1 MNVYLK
7 FSLFLITLFLF
18 TNISNS
24 QIPIASQSFDN
35 NASGYADNLGYT
47 VSSTNRIGL
56 SNSTSDTGSNS
67 MYFTSSGFW
76 YNDNH
81 DSTVTFNN
89 VDISAYA
96 NVTASIAFR
105 SLNVDNNDDLDLYV
119 SYDNGIT
126 FTQVQGL
133 INGNN
138 WNESRNWGQ
147 TDNSGGTANTNPYTF
162 NVPNGTTQ
170 IQLQVQAENLD
181 NSEYFYIDTVIIE
194 GDLATPEPEI
204 NVIGNGNS
212 IVSGDTS
219 PSTTDDTDFGNV
231 HVDTADNTHTFTIQN
246 TGTLPLT
253 LTDLSPYV
261 SITGANASDFTL
273 VSIPSNSIPANG
285 NTIFSISFNPSNF
298 GLRTANISIANNDS
312 NENPYTF
319 IIQGTGSLLSYCES
333 NGNNTNEEYIG
344 RVELNTL
351 NNPSGTG
358 TSGTGYSDFTST
370 VAATNLNTSA
380 SYTIS
385 VTPTWTGTVYPEGY
399 AAWIDFNQDGD
410 FGDPG
415 EQIWTQA
422 ATTNSPV
429 SSSFSIPV
437 TAVGGLTT
445 MRVSMKYDGVPEE
458 CESFGYGEVE
468 DYAVNISASPTPEIN
483 ITGNSTTIFD
493 GDTTPETADNTE
505 FGSITTNTTLDHTFT
520 IQNTGTGTLNLTGTP
535 IVSISGHAA
544 FSIITQPGSNN
555 IANGGSD
562 LTFVVRFAPTADVTN
577 VQATITID
585 NNDSNENPYN
595 YIIQGSSF
603 TPTPEINIQGNATD
617 IADEDITPTTADHTD
632 FGNLA
637 VGGSFNRTFTIQNTG
652 TEVLNIAALYVTD
665 GTGDFT
671 ITTPPNSTVAAG
683 NSTTFVVQFSPFTN
697 GTKTATINIPSND
710 TDETLYNFRVTGS
723 AFTPA
728 PEINLQ
734 GNATNIVDGDVT
746 PTTTDHTDFG
756 NVNAANT
763 LDRTFTIQNTGAADL
778 DIYSIY
784 INGVDAGNF
793 AITPTP
799 TGTITISP
807 GNSYAFVTRFTPLT
821 VGIKNATINIVSNDA
836 DEAAYNFNIRGNGF
850 VPVPEINITGNG
862 ANIVNGDITPR
873 VADDTE
879 FGITTISST
888 VDHTFSIQN
897 IGTATLNLTGTPRV
911 SITGN
916 PAFTILTQPAANS
929 INTGAS
935 DLTFVVRFAPTAILT
950 NVQAIV
956 TIDNNDS
963 NENPYTF
970 VVQGSAIVGDPEID
984 LEGNGQSIADGDTT
998 PSLLDDTDYGTT
1010 NIGGTNTKTFTIKN
1024 IGPAP
1029 LNLTGASPY
1038 VTITGAHAS
1047 EFTLTANPT
1056 VTIAGNSF
1064 TTFNIRF
1071 VPINTGVRS
1080 ATVTILNDDS
1090 DEATYNFNIQGTGE
1104 IGDQQSYTIYYENF
1118 DEDDGGWNPSTALL
1132 RNGSWAYETSPSLVS
1147 EGNYWR
1153 IDNYNN
1159 YGNNYYTYL
1168 TSPTA
1173 ISTAGFFNVTFYM
1186 DIRHDTSSDPN
1197 DGFQVEYTTDPLG
1210 ILGWTRLGDSG
1221 DGTNWYNDN
1230 DVDAIG
1236 NNEHGW
1242 TGLNADSSNSNSKFL
1257 EASITDPALDNEST
1271 VWIRVLFASNG
1282 SNNDTGVAIDNIFL
1296 KGDYITPPAD
1306 PSFGPGNASNNLKLW
1321 LKSDDATSTT
1331 ADNTAITAWEDQ
1343 AYNNDAASFGT
1354 ESPLYKDN
1362 TTDNI
1367 NYNPVIDFSSS
1378 PGNMMK
1384 GKGGYWTQDYW
1395 IVVQTNNT
1403 FDKTSANSQMPISG
1417 KFTKLGFS
1425 VDGTGLG
1432 FGQVSS
1438 RFNNDNLISHMLSS
1452 YNNSNSTPGEDSYG
1466 MSYAPSSTND
1476 IGTDVMIL
1484 NVKSNTAVSPARSE
1498 IYYNGKRIDN
1508 HTGTT
1513 GTSGTGAD
1521 LLHAEFDNLRYTL
1534 GAGQF
1539 SINGHNLSSFLD
1551 GKITEVASYSSPNS
1565 TPNQQKIQSYLAI
1578 KYGVTLKEFGTA
1590 KEAFDFEC
1598 DTDYVDSQG
1607 TIIWDQSANAGYNFD
1622 IAGIGRDDASE
1633 LNQKQSKSQNIAS
1646 DGTDT
1651 FGPTLTNGF
1660 LSIGLTD
1667 LYDTNNSNIAS
1678 NSTTLNDREYLVWG
1692 NNGADINNAA
1702 TAISVD
1708 MSSEI
1713 PGLSTPVNFTAMQRV
1728 WKVVENRGDIPSC
1741 KVRIPQNTIRNIT
1754 PPGHYYMFISDNGIF
1769 DPTADYRIMTP
1780 DGNGNLETE
1789 YNFNDTKYIT
1799 FGYAPQIIV
1808 ERSIYFDGAVD
1819 YIDVDNKLDLD
1830 TNEFTISAW
1839 IKRDLSTIN
1848 ASILSKR
1855 NAANSE
1861 GYDLRINHLGRL
1873 EFTLNGAAATL
1884 TSSVAIPEN
1893 EWHQVAVI
1901 YNSGEATLY
1910 IDGVP
1915 DTSSTSLP
1923 APVATSQKFII
1934 AAADGYDPNTTD
1946 YFAGNI
1952 DEVRIW
1958 NKALSP
1964 VQLRYIMNQEIMDDV
1979 TLALEHG
1986 DVIPTTITKNEIS
1999 TIPWTDLAGYYPM
2012 SVYTYTNT
2020 DDMSGNDNQG
2030 ALRNLNTVDF
2040 QTAPLPYQ
2048 TQTAGSWDA
2057 DATWLNNTVQTL
2069 PNSFSIVD
2077 GTTPINWNIV
2087 EINHNVYLGAN
2098 ATNVRTRSCALEGL
2112 IINSGDLQVN
2122 GNTASNTGIGLTVT
2136 HYLKIDGSLDLE
2148 GESQLIQTE
2157 GSDYDLSS
2165 TGILERDQQGNS
2177 NTYLYNYWSSPVSVT
2192 SNGNY
2197 KVPDVMSNV
2206 GFLSSGYN
2214 GTSSPIQN
2222 ADYWIWKYA
2231 NKAFDNYAAWQHVRS
2246 TGNLLAA
2253 EGFTMKGPGTATAD
2267 QNYIM
2272 QGQPNNGDINLT
2284 LSANNEYLIGNPY
2297 PSALDA
2303 DQFILDNI
2311 STADGG
2317 NNTSNVINGT
2327 IYFWDHFSVN
2337 SHSLAEYQGGYA
2349 TYTLMG
2355 STPAISTDARINAT
2369 GALGSKLPE
2378 RYIPVAQGFFVAS
2391 YDDGTLTGLSQPITG
2406 GNIVFNNG
2414 QRVFQ
2419 KETTTG
2425 TNTGSVYFKSNNK
2438 KNVVSNKEEDTR
2450 QKIRLMF
2457 DSPSGYH
2464 RKLLIGVDEH
2474 ASNDFDLGYDA
2485 LLNETNSEDMYW
2497 SLGDSKLIIQ
2507 ATNNFNDDQIKPLS
2521 LKIANEGLAVIS
2533 IDELE
2538 NIDSGK
2544 NIYLHD
2550 IEANIYHDLTTS
2562 AYEISL
2568 TPGEYNNRFEI
2579 TFTNEE
2585 VTLNTSELEIP
2596 ELEVYFSNDKGSLI
2610 INNPKSIKLKA
2621 LEMYNVLS
2629 QSVFKTTEDSL
2640 TENHLEFA
2648 VGQIQ
2653 TGVYIINLDTEYN
2666 TVSKKVIVE

>member
-47 VSSTNRIGL
+47 VSSTNRVGIT
-56 SNSTSDTGSNS
+56 NYTSDTGSNS

-170 IQLQVQAENLD
+170 IQLQIQAENLD
-181 NSEYFYIDTVIIE
+181 YNEYFFIDTITIE

-204 NVIGNGNS
+204 NVTGNS
-212 IVSGDTS
+212 ID
-219 PSTTDDTDFGNV
+219 
-231 HVDTADNTHTFTIQN
+231 
-246 TGTLPLT
+246 
-253 LTDLSPYV
+253 
-261 SITGANASDFTL
+261 
-273 VSIPSNSIPANG
+273 
-285 NTIFSISFNPSNF
+285 
-298 GLRTANISIANNDS
+298 
-312 NENPYTF
+312 
-319 IIQGTGSLLSYCES
+319 II
-333 NGNNTNEEYIG
+333 
-344 RVELNTL
+344 
-351 NNPSGTG
+351 
-358 TSGTGYSDFTST
+358 
-370 VAATNLNTSA
+370 
-380 SYTIS
+380 
-385 VTPTWTGTVYPEGY
+385 
-399 AAWIDFNQDGD
+399 
-410 FGDPG
+410 
-415 EQIWTQA
+415 
-422 ATTNSPV
+422 
-429 SSSFSIPV
+429 
-437 TAVGGLTT
+437 
-445 MRVSMKYDGVPEE
+445 
-458 CESFGYGEVE
+458 
-468 DYAVNISASPTPEIN
+468 
-483 ITGNSTTIFD
+483 D
-493 GDTTPETADNTE
+493 GDTTPDASDDTE
-505 FGSITTNTTLDHTFT
+505 YGSIPNNTTLDHTFT
-520 IQNTGTGTLNLTGTP
+520 IENTGSDILNLTGNPVIINIIGST
-535 IVSISGHAA
+535 A
-544 FSIITQPGSNN
+544 FTILTQPSANS
-555 IANGGSD
+555 IASGSD
-562 LTFVVRFAPTADVTN
+562 LTFVVRFAPTIDVAN
-577 VQATITID
+577 AQATISID
-585 NNDSNENPYN
+585 NDDSDESPYTFVV
-595 YIIQGSSF
+595 QGSSF
-603 TPTPEINIQGNATD
+603 TPGPEINIQGNATD
-617 IADEDITPTTADHTD
+617 IADEDITPTTTDHTD

-637 VGGSFNRTFTIQNTG
+637 VGGGFNRTFTIQNTG
-652 TEVLNIAALYVTD
+652 TEVLNIATLYVTND
-665 GTGDFT
+665 TGDFT

-710 TDETLYNFRVTGS
+710 TDETLYNFRVRGS

-728 PEINLQ
+728 PEVNVQ

-746 PTTTDHTDFG
+746 PTATDHTNFG
-756 NVNAANT
+756 DVNAANT

-799 TGTITISP
+799 TGTITIIP
-807 GNSYAFVTRFTPLT
+807 GDSYAFVTRFTPLT

-879 FGITTISST
+879 FGVTTISST

-897 IGTATLNLTGTPRV
+897 IGTATLNLTGNPRV

-1047 EFTLTANPT
+1047 EFKLTANPT

-1071 VPINTGVRS
+1071 APINTGIRS

-1104 IGDQQSYTIYYENF
+1104 IGDQQSHTIYYENF
-1118 DEDDGGWNPSTALL
+1118 DENDGGWNPSTALL
-1132 RNGSWAYETSPSLVS
+1132 RNGSWVYETSPTLVS
-1147 EGNYWR
+1147 EGNYWKT
-1153 IDNYNN
+1153 NNFGN
-1159 YGNNYYTYL
+1159 YGNNYTTYL

-1173 ISTAGFFNVTFYM
+1173 ISTTGFFNVTFYM
-1186 DIRHDTSSDPN
+1186 DIRHDTSSDTD
-1197 DGFQVEYTTDPLG
+1197 DGVQVQYTTDPLG
-1210 ILGWTRLGDSG
+1210 VFGWTRLGNDG

-1230 DVDAIG
+1230 DVDAIN

-1242 TGLNADSSNSNSKFL
+1242 TGRNAENGESINKFM
-1257 EASITDPALDNEST
+1257 EASVSSTALDNQAT
-1271 VWIRVLFASNG
+1271 VWVRVLFASDNAN
-1282 SNNDTGVAIDNIFL
+1282 SDLGVAIDNIFV

-1321 LKSDDATSTT
+1321 LKSDAATSTT
-1331 ADNTAITAWEDQ
+1331 INNTAITSWGDQ
-1343 AYNNDAASFGT
+1343 AYSNDANAFGA
-1354 ESPLYKDN
+1354 ESPLFKDN
-1362 TTDNI
+1362 LTDNI
-1367 NYNPVIDFSSS
+1367 NYNPVIDFNKND
-1378 PGNMMK
+1378 GNIMK

-1395 IVVQTNNT
+1395 IVVQTNDT
-1403 FDKTSANSQMPISG
+1403 FDKSVTNAQSPISG
-1417 KFTKLGFS
+1417 KFTKIGFD

-1432 FGQVSS
+1432 FGRISS
-1438 RFNNDNLISHMLSS
+1438 RFNSNNLISHTLST
-1452 YNNSNSTPGEDSYG
+1452 YKQNDIPGLNSYG
-1466 MSYAPSSTND
+1466 RSYAPNSTNN

-1484 NVKSNTAVSPARSE
+1484 NVKSNAAVSPARSE

-1508 HTGTT
+1508 HAGTN
-1513 GTSGTGAD
+1513 GNSGTGTK
-1521 LLHAEFDNLRYTL
+1521 LLHDEFDNLRYTL

-1607 TIIWDQSANAGYNFD
+1607 TIIWDQSENAGYNFD

-1633 LNQKQSKSQNIAS
+1633 LNQKQSKSQNVNS
-1646 DGTDT
+1646 DGTDA

-1667 LYDTNNSNIAS
+1667 LYDTNKNNIAS
-1678 NSTTLNDREYLVWG
+1678 NATTFNNREYLVWG
-1692 NNGADINNAA
+1692 NNGADINLAA

-1708 MSSEI
+1708 MSSGI
-1713 PGLSTPVNFTAMQRV
+1713 SGLSTPVNFTAMQRV

-1741 KVRIPQNTIRNIT
+1741 KIRIPQNTIRNIT

-1769 DPTADYRIMTP
+1769 DPTADYRVMTD
-1780 DGNGNLETE
+1780 DGNGNLETD
-1789 YNFNDTKYIT
+1789 YNFNGTKYIT
-1799 FGYAPQIIV
+1799 FGYAPQVIV
-1808 ERSIYFDGAVD
+1808 ERSIYFDGNVD
-1819 YIDVDNKLDLD
+1819 YIDVDNKLDLN
-1830 TNEFTISAW
+1830 TNQFTISAW
-1839 IKRDLSTIN
+1839 IKRDLSTLN

-1855 NAANSE
+1855 NASNSE
-1861 GYDLRINHLGRL
+1861 GYDFRINNSGRL
-1873 EFTLNGAAATL
+1873 EFTLNGNAATL
-1884 TSSVAIPEN
+1884 TSSVAIPGN
-1893 EWHQVAVI
+1893 EWHQVAII
-1901 YNSGEATLY
+1901 YNAGEATLY
-1910 IDGVP
+1910 IDGVQ
-1915 DTSSTSLP
+1915 DTAATSLP
-1923 APVATSQKFII
+1923 APIATSQKFII

-2069 PNSFSIVD
+2069 PNSFSIID

-2214 GTSSPIQN
+2214 GTSSPVQN

-2337 SHSLAEYQGGYA
+2337 SHSLSEYQGGYA

-2666 TVSKKVIVE
+2666 TVSKKIIVE